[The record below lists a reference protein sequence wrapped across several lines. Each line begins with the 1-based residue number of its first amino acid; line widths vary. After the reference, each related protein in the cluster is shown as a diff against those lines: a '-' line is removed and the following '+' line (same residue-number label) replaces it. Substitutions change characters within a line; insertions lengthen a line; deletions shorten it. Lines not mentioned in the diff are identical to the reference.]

1 MPLSEAKNLPENLP
15 AMENVPRA
23 RVSDVGG
30 EDGSVVASSAMK
42 KAHADLAAKWVL
54 AEDGRTAYK
63 AVLAENKR
71 RWPHATRGAIEYR
84 VKRLQGTAAL
94 KTALQKAPTDQKRRD
109 LVDNL
114 DFADNKSVLTEEE
127 EQELVLHIRIYPR

>member
-1 MPLSEAKNLPENLP
+1 MLLSEAKSAPENLP

-54 AEDGRTAYK
+54 AEDGRTACK
-63 AVLAENKR
+63 AISEENKR
-71 RWPHATRGAIEYR
+71 KWPHAT
-84 VKRLQGTAAL
+84 T
-94 KTALQKAPTDQKRRD
+94 PPS
-109 LVDNL
+109 
-114 DFADNKSVLTEEE
+114 SVRTCH
-127 EQELVLHIRIYPR
+127 LHFKINITIS